1 MNLNLTS
8 EMIGST
14 FENDYINEKFTIQR
28 QNVCDF
34 NPTLE
39 MKVFHAILFLIFETI
54 GNFLLFCIIIY
65 EKYGMDSKK
74 RTVTNQL
81 LSSICVNNIVFN
93 CIFMLITTI
102 QRLFDIHGK
111 LNLNHYIFQPSCLSV
126 RPSVCTVRMST

>member
-1 MNLNLTS
+1 MNFNLTS
-8 EMIGST
+8 EMMGST
-14 FENDYINEKFTIQR
+14 FENDYINENFLILR
-28 QNVCDF
+28 QDVCDF

-39 MKVFHAILFLIFETI
+39 MKSFLAILFIIFETI

-93 CIFMLITTI
+93 CIFMLVTTI

-111 LNLNHYIFQPSCLSV
+111 LILNHYSKLHVCLFVLQSIIQ
-126 RPSVCTVRMST
+126 

>member
-1 MNLNLTS
+1 M
-8 EMIGST
+8 MGST
-14 FENDYINEKFTIQR
+14 FENDYINENFTIQR

-34 NPTLE
+34 DPTLE
-39 MKVFHAILFLIFETI
+39 MKLFLAILFIIFETI

-93 CIFMLITTI
+93 CVFMLVTTI

-111 LNLNHYIFQPSCLSV
+111 LNLNHYFNLH
-126 RPSVCTVRMST
+126 VCMT